1 MDQIWENVNEPLDS
15 FPVEIAALVVIIFLI
30 LLGTRHKIG
39 SYLGLTRNPK
49 LVWFIELIGLPIF
62 IVSLVA
68 LLRFMVDTYLKGTV
82 GPDTLDKI
90 TASLLWLA
98 GGWLLNRGLELFF
111 WDDGFRQ
118 LFDDEPAPRLLRGVA
133 TATILLLTLYAVA
146 TFVFERQTTGLL
158 ISTGIIAGV
167 LGLAMQNILS
177 DLFSGLAVT
186 LDRPYSV
193 GHWIELPDGEIG
205 QVVDIT
211 WKSTR
216 IRSFNNS
223 IYIIPNRL
231 ASDRIIH
238 NYNLP
243 NKAYSAWFTV
253 SVDDDAPPTL
263 VRRLLLDAVL
273 KSSRV
278 LNDPPPAVRLFD
290 MTSQP
295 YQYLVWVYFE
305 DYMAQFMGKEQL
317 FMNIWLEFGK
327 VGIAPAA
334 VKYSIGT
341 RNENER
347 PEIHVASIVDELR
360 QVDLFAPISP
370 AELESLEAVCH
381 KSVYVAS
388 DVIFEA
394 GAATEAMYI
403 VSSGIVSIKQA
414 DRHGQLVE
422 LERVG
427 PGGYFGEVALFT
439 GQLRATTVTAVT
451 LCELIEIPQ
460 AGLEPLLQA
469 NPSIL
474 ELLGRIMATRR
485 AKQAEILDDQV
496 ESTSAMIM
504 RSASEIVAK
513 IRHAFGVKAEGG

>member
-1 MDQIWENVNEPLDS
+1 MDQLWDNVNSPVET
-15 FPVEIAALVVIIFLI
+15 FPVEIAILVVIVFLI
-30 LLGTRHKIG
+30 LLGTRQQIG
-39 SYLGLTRNPK
+39 GHFGLNRYPK
-49 LVWFIELIGLPIF
+49 LVWMIELIGFPIL
-62 IVSLVA
+62 IVSVVA
-68 LLRFMVDTYLKGTV
+68 LLRSMFANYLPGTV
-82 GPDTLDKI
+82 SADTFDKI
-90 TASLLWLA
+90 TATLLWLA
-98 GGWLLNRGLELFF
+98 GGWLLNRALELFF
-111 WDDGFRQ
+111 WEGAFRQ
-118 LFDDEPAPRLLRGVA
+118 LFDNEQAPRLLRGVVA
-133 TATILLLTLYAVA
+133 VSIFLLTLYGVA

-167 LGLAMQNILS
+167 LGLAMQNTLA

-193 GHWIELPDGEIG
+193 GHWIELPNGELG

-216 IRSFNNS
+216 LRSFNHS

-231 ASDRIIH
+231 ASDSIIH

-253 SVDDDAPPTL
+253 SVDADAPPVL

-278 LNDPPPAVRLFD
+278 LNEPPPAVRLFD
-290 MTSQP
+290 MTGQP

-317 FMNIWLEFGK
+317 FMNIWLEFSK
-327 VGIAPAA
+327 VGISPAA
-334 VKYSIGT
+334 IKYSVGT
-341 RNENER
+341 RNENIR
-347 PEIHVASIVDELR
+347 PDIHMATIVDELR
-360 QVDLFAPISP
+360 QIDLFAFLSP
-370 AELESLEAVCH
+370 AEFQSLEAVCH
-381 KSVYVAS
+381 KSVYTAG
-388 DVIFEA
+388 DIIFEA
-394 GAATEAMYI
+394 GAATESMYI

-427 PGGYFGEVALFT
+427 PGGYFGEMALFT
-439 GQLRATTVTAVT
+439 GQIRSTTVTAVT

-460 AGLEPLLQA
+460 AGLEPVLQA
-469 NPSIL
+469 HPDIL
-474 ELLGRIMATRR
+474 EQLGQIMATRR
-485 AKQAEILDDQV
+485 AKQTEILDDHG

-513 IRHAFGVKAEGG
+513 IRHAFGVTVE